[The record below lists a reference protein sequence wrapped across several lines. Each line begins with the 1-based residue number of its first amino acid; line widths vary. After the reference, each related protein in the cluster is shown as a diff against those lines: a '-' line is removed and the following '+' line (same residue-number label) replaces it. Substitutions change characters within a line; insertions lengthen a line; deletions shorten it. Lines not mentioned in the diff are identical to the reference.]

1 MKRGDL
7 LLVSGILAA
16 ALLVMVPRWVQG
28 GQISEKNHNNTKT
41 AVIKVEGE
49 VYRTVKLTKE
59 EQTIEIRTDRGYN
72 LLKVHD
78 YGIEMAEADC
88 PDEVCLT
95 FGFRSRQ
102 GDTIVCLPHRVIVEI
117 EGTSGS
123 GEGGGTDAVI

>member
-7 LLVSGILAA
+7 LLVSVILIVS
-16 ALLVMVPRWVQG
+16 LLFMVPRWIQSG
-28 GQISEKNHNNTKT
+28 ESSEKNHNSQKT
-41 AVIKVEGE
+41 AVIKVEGKL
-49 VYRTVKLTKE
+49 YRTVTLTKE
-59 EQTIEIRTDRGYN
+59 EQTIEIRTQRGYN

-78 YGIEMAEADC
+78 YGIEMVDADC
-88 PDEVCLT
+88 PDEICLT

-117 EGTSGS
+117 EGPS